1 MALISRFLRDFS
13 FLLSVTAAGLV
24 VSTGLVDSS
33 STVALVWSL
42 FSTLFAS
49 VDGTS
54 VFFSADFPS
63 VAEAVDDTTG
73 AGVAVV
79 DVSSLSFETVGDSTD
94 GALASV
100 NVGVVVS
107 S

>member
-1 MALISRFLRDFS
+1 MALISRFLRDFG
-13 FLLSVTAAGLV
+13 FLLSVVAAGLV

-63 VAEAVDDTTG
+63 VAEA
-73 AGVAVV
+73 
-79 DVSSLSFETVGDSTD
+79 LGDATD
-94 GALASV
+94 ESLASV
-100 NVGVVVS
+100 GVGVLGS

>member
-1 MALISRFLRDFS
+1 MALISRFLRDFG
-13 FLLSVTAAGLV
+13 FLLSVVAADVVDVSSVFTLV
-24 VSTGLVDSS
+24 L
-33 STVALVWSL
+33 SL

-54 VFFSADFPS
+54 VFFSADFSS
-63 VAEAVDDTTG
+63 VA
-73 AGVAVV
+73 
-79 DVSSLSFETVGDSTD
+79 ETVGDSTD

-100 NVGVVVS
+100 DVGVLVS